1 MGMIPALGMTTSTLP
16 NLSTV
21 AATSFSTPATEPT
34 SACTASALSGPMAW
48 TTSSAA
54 EASLEKL
61 TTTEAPSW
69 ASRWEMALPMPLEP
83 PVTMITFPERDMA
96 LAVGGD

>member
-1 MGMIPALGMTTSTLP
+1 MMPALGTTTSTRP
-16 NLSTV
+16 NLSTA

-34 SACTASALSGPMAW
+34 SACTASALSWPMAC

-54 EASLEKL
+54 EASREKL

-69 ASRWEMALPMPLEP
+69 ASRWDMARPMPLEP
-83 PVTMITFPERDMA
+83 PVTMMTFPERDMT
-96 LAVGGD
+96 LAVSDD